1 MYVLTVTDAFLEN
14 KIIPKTTRCKQA
26 IVRSLEFKSFLSTFV
41 AICTDR
47 FLESL
52 SYTSIQMLFLIRIA
66 KQSQFLPLKQPLV
79 SNITLYGSITLYGYW
94 LP

>member
-14 KIIPKTTRCKQA
+14 KIIQKTTRCKQA

-47 FLESL
+47 FLGSL
-52 SYTSIQMLFLIRIA
+52 SYSNVVFNTNCEA
-66 KQSQFLPLKQPLV
+66 KQSQFLPLKGTV
-79 SNITLYGSITLYGYW
+79 T
-94 LP
+94 